1 MRLAQPLEPSV
12 RTVSLIAVATAS
24 AVSRSDRCRAEAN
37 SASHRSFFLFSPV
50 IAILLVGKICPAC
63 VGVAGP
69 SRGLAI
75 PTAGKSYSR
84 VRRGAAGLRCVIWVT
99 TGSLDRSPRAKG
111 RSDEGVPVHGYGRH
125 RRGRRLG
132 AVRRGRP
139 ASGGRAPAAA
149 R

>member
-69 SRGLAI
+69 GLMLGLT
-75 PTAGKSYSR
+75 PQAGVRHPQGRKKLLAGETWCRR
-84 VRRGAAGLRCVIWVT
+84 VTLR
-99 TGSLDRSPRAKG
+99 D
-111 RSDEGVPVHGYGRH
+111 
-125 RRGRRLG
+125 LG
-132 AVRRGRP
+132 HYRQP
-139 ASGGRAPAAA
+139 
-149 R
+149 